1 MIKQPANW
9 HPYFTSIL
17 GLCLGLAL
25 QAGAQQRTGGTG
37 GGFGGG
43 GFGGGG
49 FGGSRSSTSS
59 SAGSTAR
66 TYPNNTTIGDAYF
79 SIDPETRRVVYI
91 TDEATAKYIGQVL
104 TNLDR
109 PKPQVLIKCVFLQ
122 VTHNDGSDIGI
133 EGSFNKSIGSS
144 PGTGG
149 PVTNWTTQNIFT
161 TNFNANGSVSS
172 VSSAPSIVP
181 SISSGPSLPFL
192 STSNIFGLPGTS
204 SAFSGANGL
213 YQILGTDYTVTLH
226 AIAQAGRAKVLSRPS
241 ILARNNQP
249 ATITVGQEVPL
260 ITGTTYD
267 SLGNSHNAYNYTDV
281 GVILKVT
288 PFITEDGLVEMM
300 VSPQI
305 SAIDP
310 TLSIPITASANGTTI
325 SAPVIDITSAD
336 TVVVTANGLTVVIG
350 GMMQTS
356 KSRTDTKIPLL
367 GDIPL
372 LGNLFKRTQISDSKT
387 ELVIFLTPYIV
398 QSPTELAALSA
409 KERARS
415 DASKGL
421 TEEELNKFLDEL
433 PKTKK
438 TTPDATPKS
447 GKGAPVLP
455 PKGS

>member
-9 HPYFTSIL
+9 RLYFTSIL

-25 QAGAQQRTGGTG
+25 QADAQQRAGGTG

-43 GFGGGG
+43 GG
-49 FGGSRSSTSS
+49 RSGTSS
-59 SAGSTAR
+59 SASSTTR
-66 TYPNNTTIGDAYF
+66 QYPNNTTIGDAYF
-79 SIDPETRRVVYI
+79 SIDPETHRVVYI
-91 TDEATAKYIGQVL
+91 ADEATAKYIGQVL

-109 PKPQVLIKCVFLQ
+109 PKPQVLIKVVFLE
-122 VTHNDGSDIGI
+122 VTLNNASDIGI

-144 PGTGG
+144 PSSGL
-149 PVTNWTTQNIFT
+149 VTNFT
-161 TNFNANGSVSS
+161 VANPGTANAT
-172 VSSAPSIVP
+172 IVP
-181 SISSGPSLPFL
+181 TSITPAQGLPFA
-192 STSNIFGLPGTS
+192 SASNIFGLPGTS
-204 SAFSGANGL
+204 SAFGGANGL
-213 YQILGTDYTVTLH
+213 YQILGTDYAVTLH
-226 AIAQAGRAKVLSRPS
+226 AIAQAGKIKVLSRPS

-267 SLGNSHNAYNYTDV
+267 SLGNSHNAYSYTSV

-305 SAIDP
+305 SQIDSGP
-310 TLSIPITASANGTTI
+310 GIPITANANGTTVN
-325 SAPVIDITSAD
+325 APIIDIRSAD
-336 TVVVTANGLTVVIG
+336 TVAVTPDGMTVVIG
-350 GMMQTS
+350 GMMQNS
-356 KSRTDTKIPLL
+356 KSKTDTKIPLL

-387 ELVIFLTPYIV
+387 ELVIFLTPHIV
-398 QSPTELAALSA
+398 AAPNELAALSA

-433 PKTKK
+433 PKKK
-438 TTPDATPKS
+438 TAPDSNLKS
-447 GKGAPVLP
+447 GKPAPLTP